1 MMRFFAPFLILL
13 VVSGIVSGLTPDAA
27 LACERCFGAGSD
39 APAVAA
45 VSASMFALLV
55 VISSVFVGVVGF
67 FRNVQRRTEELEASG
82 RRAPDNR
89 SSTE

>member
-1 MMRFFAPFLILL
+1 MMRFFAAFLILL
-13 VVSGIVSGLTPDAA
+13 VAFGLEPDAA
-27 LACERCFGAGSD
+27 SACERCFGAGSD

-67 FRNVQRRTEELEASG
+67 FRNVQRRTEALEASEYG
-82 RRAPDNR
+82 TPDNR
-89 SSTE
+89 SSTQ